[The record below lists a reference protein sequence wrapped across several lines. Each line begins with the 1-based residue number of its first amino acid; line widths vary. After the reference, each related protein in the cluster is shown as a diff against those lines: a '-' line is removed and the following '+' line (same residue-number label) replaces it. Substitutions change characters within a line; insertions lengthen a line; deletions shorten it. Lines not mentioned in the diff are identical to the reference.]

1 MVFDWMITAV
11 SPRVRDLLSVVIV
24 RVTLQDVS
32 PSAMAM
38 AVAMASARYLMALT
52 SRCFWVSFNGF
63 IVGYRLKVIGY
74 RTPCGLWAIGYGQEV
89 IYLLARRL
97 AEILLISFAR
107 CTRHSSPKYIT
118 TAPRFGNIQ
127 NVTAESYGM

>member
-38 AVAMASARYLMALT
+38 AIDNARYLMAFT
-52 SRCFWVSFNGF
+52 SRSFWVSFNGF
-63 IVGYRLKVIGY
+63 IVWWFRFIGY
-74 RTPCGLWAIGYGQEV
+74 RTPCGLWAIGKRGKASQIKV
-89 IYLLARRL
+89 
-97 AEILLISFAR
+97 
-107 CTRHSSPKYIT
+107 
-118 TAPRFGNIQ
+118 
-127 NVTAESYGM
+127 